1 MTHFANFPRPG
12 ENDPYMVSRL
22 NISPGFQIISQI
34 WLSILPLIVSRYF
47 LHLIVQDVIGLSPG
61 DRREV
66 CLGEQDLDGEDGGA
80 GKGG

>member
-1 MTHFANFPRPG
+1 
-12 ENDPYMVSRL
+12 MVQHPPHDSVQVL
-22 NISPGFQIISQI
+22 
-34 WLSILPLIVSRYF
+34 LPLDITIK
-47 LHLIVQDVIGLSPG
+47 HQDVIGLSPG